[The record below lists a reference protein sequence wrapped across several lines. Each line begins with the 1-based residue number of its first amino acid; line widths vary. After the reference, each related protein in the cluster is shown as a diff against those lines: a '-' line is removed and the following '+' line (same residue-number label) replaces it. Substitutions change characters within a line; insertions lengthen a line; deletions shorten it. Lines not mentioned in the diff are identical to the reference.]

1 MAQSG
6 HIWGHRWLAMT
17 VGVTASLA
25 WFSVCNVLPIP
36 EHRKAPTSQVLP
48 EEEAVAASVTR
59 PEGVG
64 TSTYPSPSVQTAA
77 SPRPLRRPPGTP
89 VLLESV
95 ISLKMNSRKWAGD
108 SHRESRLPG
117 WTCEAWGTGDRGLRD
132 WAGPPC
138 PDRTASPP
146 CVPCNMRASSQTRHG
161 PGAAPQGPA
170 QETGPTGLKGQCF
183 RKELPGHHECAPGP
197 GQGAR
202 RGRCL
207 GRDAWRLAG
216 SVRNV
221 GVGWGPGG
229 QPAQEAGSAGA
240 ISRSSQARFK
250 LWTQERLP
258 AADS

>member
-138 PDRTASPP
+138 PDRTAGPP
-146 CVPCNMRASSQTRHG
+146 CVPSVSSAT
-161 PGAAPQGPA
+161 
-170 QETGPTGLKGQCF
+170 
-183 RKELPGHHECAPGP
+183 
-197 GQGAR
+197 
-202 RGRCL
+202 
-207 GRDAWRLAG
+207 
-216 SVRNV
+216 
-221 GVGWGPGG
+221 
-229 QPAQEAGSAGA
+229 
-240 ISRSSQARFK
+240 
-250 LWTQERLP
+250 
-258 AADS
+258 